1 MTGLLTSRSAPF
13 PTALQFKTSIEFSEH
28 LAKKAKEIK
37 DKVSDILNSLSYPVS
52 ADVEEL
58 RKSLAT
64 LLASQKEQMVKFD
77 SLRAEKEE
85 LVERLET
92 ASLRYLKA
100 EKRLDRAK
108 STAVAKLEQQ
118 AYAGT
123 GNSAGSGI
131 GGVENG
137 FDSRP
142 DKMNGVVEDESKIE
156 AAQLAYKEAA
166 ATVAKQKEQLDTL
179 LEENK
184 ALTEQL
190 TNANTKLTS
199 LSDDDYARTDLFK
212 TFKAQH
218 EEVIKRINHLEATN
232 IQLREEAERLQAERT
247 AYRTQIKNE
256 AEALTGDIESQLERV
271 DADLT
276 RIRSA
281 RDELLADLSMRKAS
295 QEQER
300 TALNHMKELVG
311 AKDDRLTSLESEVER
326 LRSQLEGQS
335 CEPTPRPEIEDLE
348 IEELRRKYLALEQ
361 SFVSVNNELPAME
374 KAYKRSMAMASKK
387 VMDFAALEEKV
398 NILIAEKQKA
408 DQKYFAA
415 RKDMDI
421 RIGEVRALRAQ
432 NAKSSEIITQL
443 KEVEASNRSLH
454 TSLEKQLSDM
464 RQANSSIIA
473 ENRKLESASVEAT
486 SKFETLKSQVS
497 ELTNIMKSKDAA
509 YSAAKQ
515 NAHSLETDLEQ
526 LRAKYEQ
533 AQKEKASWKAKSQS
547 NGSKEEEDLRVSFEA
562 ICPIWC

>member
-1 MTGLLTSRSAPF
+1 LQALTRTGLLTLSSASF
-13 PTALQFKTSIEFSEH
+13 PTALQFKSSTEFSDH

-37 DKVSDILNSLSYPVS
+37 DKVSEIFSSLSSPVS

-58 RKSLAT
+58 RKSLT
-64 LLASQKEQMVKFD
+64 KLLASQKEQMVQFD
-77 SLRAEKEE
+77 RLRAEKEE
-85 LVERLET
+85 VCERLET

-137 FDSRP
+137 FDTRP

-166 ATVAKQKEQLDTL
+166 ATVAKQKEQLDAL

-184 ALTEQL
+184 TLTEQL
-190 TNANTKLTS
+190 TNVNTKLTS

-232 IQLREEAERLQAERT
+232 IQLREEAEKLQAERT

-311 AKDDRLTSLESEVER
+311 AKDDRLTSLESEVQR
-326 LRSQLEGQS
+326 LRSQLEEQS
-335 CEPTPRPEIEDLE
+335 CEPTPRPDVEDLGM
-348 IEELRRKYLALEQ
+348 EELRRKYIALEQ
-361 SFVSVNNELPAME
+361 SFASVNNELPAME
-374 KAYKRSMAMASKK
+374 KAYKRSMSVASKK

-443 KEVEASNRSLH
+443 KEVEASNRALL
-454 TSLEKQLSDM
+454 TNLERQLSDM
-464 RQANSSIIA
+464 RQANNSIIA
-473 ENRKLESASVEAT
+473 ENRKLESASADVT
-486 SKFETLKSQVS
+486 SKFETLKSQVF
-497 ELTNIMKSKDAA
+497 ELTNLMKSKDAA
-509 YSAAKQ
+509 FSAAKQ
-515 NAHSLETDLEQ
+515 QAHSLETDLEQ

-547 NGSKEEEDLRVSFEA
+547 NGSKEEEDLRVSV
-562 ICPIWC
+562 